1 MAANRTTKMTNKAP
15 ATTLAWL
22 ILLASAVL
30 EAVWAT
36 ALGLSDGFT
45 RPLPTLVFALTA
57 TLSMVG
63 LGMAV
68 KRIPLGTAY
77 AVWVGIGAALTV
89 GWAMA
94 TGVEPASPLKLL
106 FIAGHCGLR
115 GGPEAAA
122 GREILGGPGAPAQ
135 LSPRPEGSSTGDT
148 PWLRPARG
156 KQRAG
161 ALEYPGADRGWG

>member
-1 MAANRTTKMTNKAP
+1 MSMAANRTPKLAAKAP

-22 ILLASAVL
+22 ILLVSAVL

-57 TLSMVG
+57 SLSMVG
-63 LGMAV
+63 LGLAV
-68 KRIPLGTAY
+68 KSIPLGTAY

-94 TGVEPASPLKLL
+94 TGVEPASP
-106 FIAGHCGLR
+106 
-115 GGPEAAA
+115 
-122 GREILGGPGAPAQ
+122 
-135 LSPRPEGSSTGDT
+135 
-148 PWLRPARG
+148 
-156 KQRAG
+156 
-161 ALEYPGADRGWG
+161 

>member
-1 MAANRTTKMTNKAP
+1 MTANRTGKMTSKAP
-15 ATTLAWL
+15 TTTLSWL

-63 LGMAV
+63 LGLAV

-106 FIAGHCGLR
+106 FIAGIVGC
-115 GGPEAAA
+115 AA
-122 GREILGGPGAPAQ
+122 GLKLLPAGKSEA
-135 LSPRPEGSSTGDT
+135 SPRSRPVSPHPEG
-148 PWLRPARG
+148 
-156 KQRAG
+156 
-161 ALEYPGADRGWG
+161 

>member
-1 MAANRTTKMTNKAP
+1 MAANRGPGTTARTP
-15 ATTLAWL
+15 RTTLAWL

-45 RPLPTLVFALTA
+45 RPGPTAVFAVA
-57 TLSMVG
+57 AALSLAG
-63 LGMAV
+63 LGVAV

-106 FIAGHCGLR
+106 FIAGIVAC
-115 GGPEAAA
+115 AA
-122 GREILGGPGAPAQ
+122 GLKLLPAV
-135 LSPRPEGSSTGDT
+135 P
-148 PWLRPARG
+148 PAASRT
-156 KQRAG
+156 
-161 ALEYPGADRGWG
+161 LPPS

>member
-1 MAANRTTKMTNKAP
+1 MAANRTPTPATPTPTPAPNPAP
-15 ATTLAWL
+15 AAWL

-45 RPLPTLVFALTA
+45 RPLPTVVFAVTA
-57 TLSMVG
+57 TLSMAG
-63 LGMAV
+63 LGLAV
-68 KRIPLGTAY
+68 KSIPLGTAY

-106 FIAGHCGLR
+106 FIAGIVGC
-115 GGPEAAA
+115 AA
-122 GREILGGPGAPAQ
+122 GLKLLPVREPATPANRALPPG
-135 LSPRPEGSSTGDT
+135 
-148 PWLRPARG
+148 
-156 KQRAG
+156 
-161 ALEYPGADRGWG
+161 

>member
-1 MAANRTTKMTNKAP
+1 MTAKF
-15 ATTLAWL
+15 AWA

-36 ALGLSDGFT
+36 ALGLSDGFSEA
-45 RPLPTLVFALTA
+45 LPTVVFAVTA
-57 TLSMVG
+57 SLSMIG
-63 LGMAV
+63 LGIAV

-106 FIAGHCGLR
+106 FIAGIVGC
-115 GGPEAAA
+115 AA
-122 GREILGGPGAPAQ
+122 GLKALPTEKREEVSEARPTISAEYSPAP
-135 LSPRPEGSSTGDT
+135 
-148 PWLRPARG
+148 RG
-156 KQRAG
+156 CQQ
-161 ALEYPGADRGWG
+161 

>member
-1 MAANRTTKMTNKAP
+1 M
-15 ATTLAWL
+15 

-36 ALGLSDGFT
+36 ALGLSDGFS
-45 RPLPTLVFALTA
+45 RPLPTLVFAVTA

-63 LGMAV
+63 LGLAV

-77 AVWVGIGAALTV
+77 AIWVGIGAALTV

-106 FIAGHCGLR
+106 FIAGIVGC
-115 GGPEAAA
+115 AA
-122 GREILGGPGAPAQ
+122 GLKLLPATRGTGTKRCPAG
-135 LSPRPEGSSTGDT
+135 LPRGNSPRLGQYDGVS
-148 PWLRPARG
+148 PAARR
-156 KQRAG
+156 RAG
-161 ALEYPGADRGWG
+161 RATVKGGENRLPGR

>member
-1 MAANRTTKMTNKAP
+1 MSMAANRTPKLAAKAP

-22 ILLASAVL
+22 VLLVSAVL

-57 TLSMVG
+57 SLSMVG
-63 LGMAV
+63 LGLAV
-68 KRIPLGTAY
+68 KSIPLGTAY

-106 FIAGHCGLR
+106 LIAGIVGC
-115 GGPEAAA
+115 AA
-122 GREILGGPGAPAQ
+122 GLKLLPAG
-135 LSPRPEGSSTGDT
+135 E
-148 PWLRPARG
+148 PAASRT
-156 KQRAG
+156 
-161 ALEYPGADRGWG
+161 LPPS